1 MELPFFR
8 RRVPPEFPER
18 VRRHFQ
24 IYPDSPGRMLERKG
38 LLLEILGLLFQET
51 KETSPADG
59 EIRSNRTFFR
69 TKNRIDGDFADPEL
83 SVSRLAEEACVTPN
97 HLSKLF
103 KRELGISPLDYLLVR
118 RLEYASKLLRGSSM
132 TVREIAFACGFH
144 DPNYFIRIYRKRT
157 GAPPGASRA

>member
-1 MELPFFR
+1 
-8 RRVPPEFPER
+8 
-18 VRRHFQ
+18 
-24 IYPDSPGRMLERKG
+24 MLERKG

-118 RLEYASKLLRGSSM
+118 RLEHASKLLRGTPM
-132 TVREIAFACGFH
+132 TVREIAFACGFE
-144 DPNYFIRIYRKRT
+144 NETYFNRQFRKFMGLSPGKYRKLAILS
-157 GAPPGASRA
+157 APTT